1 MNPAAATLARS
12 RRGPAMLALL
22 STSNAT
28 ASRTRPSAE
37 NSTICCGTLL
47 SRIRKSSGFKPV
59 AGRPSR
65 FLTHTSKGTR
75 STPLLNCGRSAGAF
89 AALPR
94 AREPV
99 DHESTAWA
107 CPDAVLSTIS
117 ASARGARRMLKW
129 RSGVMPVQQVS
140 PIYFPAKSCDQQT
153 LSGILLLCHRAIRPG
168 LDVLDRVEAKV
179 APSRPNG
186 LPARPLCDRNAH
198 YHRARSPRLPATGCS
213 FALLILRWCAVLVSP
228 ASEGSPVLF
237 ELGEPT
243 KGVYGTYFAPTSPSD
258 DAEPRQGGSH
268 DAHFS
273 ITVVPRSILPS

>member
-153 LSGILLLCHRAIRPG
+153 LSGILLLCHRAIRRG
-168 LDVLDRVEAKV
+168 
-179 APSRPNG
+179 
-186 LPARPLCDRNAH
+186 AR
-198 YHRARSPRLPATGCS
+198 RARQGRSQGCS
-213 FALLILRWCAVLVSP
+213 FAPEWPASTAPLRQERPLSPGALTETTRDRLFLCAVD
-228 ASEGSPVLF
+228 SEMVCRARKPRVGGITRAFRAWRTHERGIRYVLRPHIAKRRC
-237 ELGEPT
+237 G
-243 KGVYGTYFAPTSPSD
+243 A
-258 DAEPRQGGSH
+258 AAR
-268 DAHFS
+268 
-273 ITVVPRSILPS
+273 RLP